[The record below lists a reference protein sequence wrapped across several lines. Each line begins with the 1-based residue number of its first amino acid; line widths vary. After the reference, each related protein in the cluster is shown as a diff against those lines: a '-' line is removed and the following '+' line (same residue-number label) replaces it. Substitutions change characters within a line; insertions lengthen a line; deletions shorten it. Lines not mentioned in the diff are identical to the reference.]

1 MLKLIAGLQMDK
13 RRKSYHKLEFSADAK
28 ILIALIRKQP
38 QTKKELSK
46 IAGIDIST
54 VHRNLLT
61 FVERGIIKE
70 TKGGYALSA
79 YVDLEGD
86 IEKALDELEKTES
99 RISLDKIASEVG
111 VDPDKIKPLIYRI
124 AKKRGM
130 EVRYEKGVLVVVR
143 ENGVVLF

>member
-1 MLKLIAGLQMDK
+1 MVKE
-13 RRKSYHKLEFSADAK
+13 RKPYHKFGFSADAK
-28 ILIALIRKQP
+28 ILISLIRKQP
-38 QTKKELSK
+38 QTKKELSES
-46 IAGIDIST
+46 AGIDIST
-54 VHRNLLT
+54 VHRNILT
-61 FVERGIIKE
+61 FLERGIIKE
-70 TKGGYALSA
+70 TKGRYALSA

-130 EVRYEKGVLVVVR
+130 EVQHEKGVIMVVQG
-143 ENGVVLF
+143 NGVVLF